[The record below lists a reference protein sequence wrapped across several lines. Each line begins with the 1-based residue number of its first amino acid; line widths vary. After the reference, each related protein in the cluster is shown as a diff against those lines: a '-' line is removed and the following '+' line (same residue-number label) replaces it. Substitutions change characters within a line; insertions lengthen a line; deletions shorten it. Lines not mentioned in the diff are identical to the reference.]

1 MYELVYIVPAPFS
14 EKDLPSISAQVKNL
28 ITEQEGEIIREK
40 NLGEKRFVYKIKQA
54 WQGFYL
60 LLEFKI
66 SSEKI
71 KVLNE
76 KLKHMPEI
84 LRYLI
89 VKTP

>member
-14 EKDLPSISAQVKNL
+14 EKDLPNISTQVKNL
-28 ITEQEGEIIREK
+28 ITEQEGEVTREK
-40 NLGEKRFVYKIKQA
+40 NLGEKRFVYKIKQVY
-54 WQGFYL
+54 QGFYL

-66 SSEKI
+66 SSKKI

-84 LRYLI
+84 LRHLI
-89 VKTP
+89 VKK